1 MEKEPKLNQKDSL
14 LIQLL
19 LMDPVING
27 QLINKSDKEVYSI
40 VIVDR
45 MTGDIMFGKTRWSW
59 LNHLIGDER
68 KISFIDFAMKTVA
81 ALSGQQANYDER
93 ILNALSHEVITK
105 AVMEGNFTF
114 IVNRLFDA
122 CRYGNKSSTRSASQ
136 PPLTNNVKRGIK
148 FGNKTCQIDLN
159 SGDTLGILH
168 FVSAEEE

>member
-1 MEKEPKLNQKDSL
+1 MEKEPKLSQKDSL

-19 LMDPVING
+19 LMDPVINN
-27 QLINKSDKEVYSI
+27 QLIDKASKEVYST

-45 MTGDIMFGKTRWSW
+45 ITGDIVFGKTRWTW
-59 LNHLIGDER
+59 LNHFIADEK

-122 CRYGNKSSTRSASQ
+122 CRYGNKSSTRSVSQ
-136 PPLTNNVKRGIK
+136 PPLTDNVKRGIK
-148 FGNKTCQIDLN
+148 LGNKVYDVTLN
-159 SGDTLGILH
+159 SGDLLGIFNLINPND
-168 FVSAEEE
+168 

>member
-1 MEKEPKLNQKDSL
+1 MEKEPKLSQKDSL

-19 LMDPVING
+19 LMDPVINN
-27 QLINKSDKEVYSI
+27 QLIDKVSKEVYST

-45 MTGDIMFGKTRWSW
+45 ITGDIVFGKTRWTW
-59 LNHLIGDER
+59 LNHFIADEK

-122 CRYGNKSSTRSASQ
+122 CRYGNKSSTRSVSQ
-136 PPLTNNVKRGIK
+136 PPLTDNVKRGIRL
-148 FGNKTCQIDLN
+148 GNKVYDVTLN
-159 SGDTLGILH
+159 SGDLLGIFNLINPND
-168 FVSAEEE
+168 

>member
-1 MEKEPKLNQKDSL
+1 MEKEPKLSQKDSL

-27 QLINKSDKEVYSI
+27 QLIDKAAKEIYST

-45 MTGDIMFGKTRWSW
+45 ITGDIVFGKTRWTW
-59 LNHLIGDER
+59 LNHFIADEK

-122 CRYGNKSSTRSASQ
+122 CRYGNKSSTRSVSQ
-136 PPLTNNVKRGIK
+136 PPLTDNIRRGIK
-148 FGNKTCQIDLN
+148 FGNKVYNVNLN
-159 SGDTLGILH
+159 SGDLLGIFSL
-168 FVSAEEE
+168 VNPE

>member
-1 MEKEPKLNQKDSL
+1 MEKEPKLSQKDSL

-19 LMDPVING
+19 LMDPVINN
-27 QLINKSDKEVYSI
+27 QLIDKASKEVYST

-45 MTGDIMFGKTRWSW
+45 ITGDIVFGKTRWTW
-59 LNHLIGDER
+59 LNHFIADEK

-122 CRYGNKSSTRSASQ
+122 CRYGNKSSTRSVSQ
-136 PPLTNNVKRGIK
+136 PPLTDNVKRGIRL
-148 FGNKTCQIDLN
+148 GNKVYDVTLN
-159 SGDTLGILH
+159 SGDLLGIFNLINPND
-168 FVSAEEE
+168 

>member
-1 MEKEPKLNQKDSL
+1 MEKEPKLSQKDSL

-19 LMDPVING
+19 LMDPVINN
-27 QLINKSDKEVYSI
+27 QLIDKASKEVYST

-45 MTGDIMFGKTRWSW
+45 ITGDIVFGKTRWTW
-59 LNHLIGDER
+59 LNHFIADEK

-122 CRYGNKSSTRSASQ
+122 CRYGNKSSTRSVSQ
-136 PPLTNNVKRGIK
+136 PPLTDNIKRGIRL
-148 FGNKTCQIDLN
+148 GNKVYDVTLN
-159 SGDTLGILH
+159 SGDLLGIFNLINPND
-168 FVSAEEE
+168 

>member
-1 MEKEPKLNQKDSL
+1 MEKEPKLSQKDSL

-27 QLINKSDKEVYSI
+27 QLIDKAAKEIYST

-45 MTGDIMFGKTRWSW
+45 ITGDIVFGKTRWTW
-59 LNHLIGDER
+59 LNHFITDEK

-122 CRYGNKSSTRSASQ
+122 CRYGNKSSTRSVSQ
-136 PPLTNNVKRGIK
+136 PPLTDNVKRGIRL
-148 FGNKTCQIDLN
+148 GNKVYDVTLN
-159 SGDTLGILH
+159 SGDLLGIFNLINPND
-168 FVSAEEE
+168 

>member
-1 MEKEPKLNQKDSL
+1 M
-14 LIQLL
+14 IQLL

-27 QLINKSDKEVYSI
+27 QLIDKAAKEIYST

-45 MTGDIMFGKTRWSW
+45 ITGDIVFGKTRWTW
-59 LNHLIGDER
+59 LNHFITDEK

-122 CRYGNKSSTRSASQ
+122 CRYGNKSSTRSVSQ
-136 PPLTNNVKRGIK
+136 PPLTDNVKRGIRL
-148 FGNKTCQIDLN
+148 GNKVYDVTLN
-159 SGDTLGILH
+159 SGDLLGIFNLINPND
-168 FVSAEEE
+168 